1 MTLGDAPYAIR
12 ITVRR
17 EGETVLVYRR
27 APDASRRDRL
37 QRIAT
42 IGPLARTVAD
52 GMLRRAAE
60 GTEEP
65 DAQAGRRRRKVIPPD
80 DSWPLAVGK
89 YHPMRAEW
97 GARLACLAIVS
108 KGVRDHD
115 RLAIAAGRI
124 TGLSGTDAAWWV
136 GLLTGPGAERAAR
149 ALRILTEAVA

>member
-12 ITVRR
+12 ITLRR

-52 GMLRRAAE
+52 GLLRRAAE

-65 DAQAGRRRRKVIPPD
+65 DAKQGRRRRPVASGA
-80 DSWPLAVGK
+80 SWPLAVGK

-136 GLLTGPGAERAAR
+136 GLRTGPGAERAAR

>member
-12 ITVRR
+12 ITLRR

-52 GMLRRAAE
+52 GLLRRAAE

-65 DAQAGRRRRKVIPPD
+65 DAQSGRRRRPVA
-80 DSWPLAVGK
+80 SGASGPLAVGK
-89 YHPMRAEW
+89 YHPRRAEW

-108 KGVRDHD
+108 RGVRDHD